1 MTRKRLFGGLA
12 LIVLFVVSAVAIA
25 AGGGPKVSP
34 VEASIIFTYAEGDTR
49 SCEGPE
55 GETFGDQRV
64 RVLGTAEGTH
74 SFPAT
79 SSSRSG
85 C

>member
-25 AGGGPKVSP
+25 AGAGPKISP
-34 VEASIIFTYAEGDTR
+34 VEASIVFTFAEVDSR
-49 SCEGPE
+49 SCEGPG
-55 GETFGDQRV
+55 GETFGEQRV
-64 RVLGTAEGTH
+64 RVLGTAEG
-74 SFPAT
+74 SAQLSAT
-79 SSSRSG
+79 SSSRSA